1 MNEHNLRTHHK
12 LGPSSSKRW
21 TECTASIAYIEAN
34 THRLPLSGSV
44 YADEGTKA
52 HEYGELA
59 LTNRLDLRTLPD
71 EFRQPVTDYVVAVRK
86 LMTPHSWVGIERVVP
101 LFYNAEDP
109 EATGTVDAI
118 VVQTAPA
125 LAVHVRDYKHGAGVL
140 VKSEFNKQLAIYA
153 YSAVVD
159 LEDAGL
165 FSFLP
170 ATPVTIH
177 AIQPR
182 HHEWVDV
189 PWETTVGELREF
201 CLNEILPPARIILE
215 DGPTVFVANEDTCR
229 FCQAK
234 GFCPE
239 RAKAL
244 QSLPNGVNPLTEFE
258 DISAP
263 EVTELTDAQLLS
275 IYRHQKAIIAFIGD
289 VEKHLFELALA
300 GKALEGTKL
309 VTGREGNR
317 KWADES
323 TADSALAALGLGL
336 TDRYNQTLKSVTT
349 IEKILKEKG
358 IDADTKALVT
368 RSPGQPVLALA
379 SDKRPSIG
387 SPVDVFENISDS
399 TLGEE

>member
-1 MNEHNLRTHHK
+1 MPTTHHK
-12 LGPSSSKRW
+12 IGPSKSKQW
-21 TECTASIAYIEAN
+21 TECTASISYIEAN
-34 THRLPLSGSV
+34 AHRLPPSGSV

-52 HEYGELA
+52 HEYGEKVL
-59 LTNRLDLRTLPD
+59 LNQLDLRTIPD
-71 EFRQPVTDYVVAVRK
+71 DFRQPVTDYVIAVRK

-101 LFYNAEDP
+101 LFYNLEDP
-109 EATGTVDAI
+109 TATGTVDALI
-118 VVQTAPA
+118 VQTQPA

-140 VKSEFNKQLAIYA
+140 VKSEFNKQLSIYA
-153 YSAVVD
+153 FSAIVD

-165 FSFLP
+165 FSFPP

-182 HHEWVDV
+182 HHEWVDE

-201 CLNEILPPARIILE
+201 CMNEIMPPARTIIE
-215 DGPTVFVANEDTCR
+215 DGPVVFVANEDTCR
-229 FCQAK
+229 FCAAK

-244 QSLPNGVNPLTEFE
+244 NALPSGINPLEMF
-258 DISAP
+258 DDLSAP
-263 EVTELTDAQLLS
+263 DVTELTDQQLLS
-275 IYRHQKAIIAFIGD
+275 IYRNQKAIGAFIGD

-300 GKALEGTKL
+300 GKALDGTKL

-336 TDRYNQTLKSVTT
+336 TDRYNQTLKSVVA
-349 IEKILKEKG
+349 IEKVLKEKQ

-368 RSPGQPVLALA
+368 RTPGQPVLALA
-379 SDKRPSIG
+379 TDKRPSIG
-387 SPVDVFENISDS
+387 SPVDVFENISNS
-399 TLGEE
+399 TTEEE